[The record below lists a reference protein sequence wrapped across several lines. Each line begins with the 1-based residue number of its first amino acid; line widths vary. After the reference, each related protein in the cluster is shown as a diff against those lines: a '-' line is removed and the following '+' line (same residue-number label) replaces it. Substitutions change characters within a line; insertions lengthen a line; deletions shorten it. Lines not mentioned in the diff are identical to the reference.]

1 MEITLFDGFVARVGA
16 GMPLTFPSSKVR
28 ALAAYLAVH
37 ANRPIQRTHLATLFW
52 GDKPDDVALRNLRNS
67 LSRLKKALAPLQAAT
82 DGDLLTITRTSV
94 WLAETAVIPIDVAQY
109 DRLWNQCAAV
119 ARAAWDTD
127 KSVLS
132 ALTELVT
139 LYRGPLLAGLTVDDC
154 AEFDDWLTQQQE
166 HYHQRTLT
174 ALETLT
180 QRAIAQQQFE
190 QAERYAKRQLEL
202 EVWHET
208 AHRQLIEIYV
218 LTRRPQQ
225 AQQQFAHCQRMLREA
240 FGTVPAPETV
250 AALEKRPLVAA
261 ERTKRQRHRLAAVG
275 NAFVGR
281 EAEVAQV
288 QRLLADGT
296 TRFITLHGEGGIGK
310 TRLARAVGVAA
321 GELFADGVAF
331 VPLVEASQAADI
343 PELLLKALQV
353 RSLGKRDPLV
363 QLHDYLAERQLLLII
378 DNLEHLLVEE
388 ETAVFL
394 LNLLQAAPRLKLLV
408 TSRQQVWVQA
418 ETVVRIDG
426 LAIPDPSANGAW
438 LRSEA
443 VQLFAA
449 RMRQLDA
456 HFDPTEKREAIIA
469 ICRAVQGLP
478 LGIELAVAESH
489 IRSCEAVAQSLRHD
503 LALQT
508 RMRDVPHR
516 QASLQAV
523 FDHSWRLLASDLQ
536 RLLAQCAMMRGDFSA
551 AAFVAVTAG
560 RHDQLQRLVDHALV
574 RQVGNDRYD
583 LHEVVRH
590 FALERLET
598 ADRATAWQR
607 YAAYFLHLVA
617 EQEEAL
623 ITDMEPALATIRR
636 EWHHIETA
644 WDEAVE
650 KTAVDL
656 FDAAVP
662 ALCTYW
668 IITGHASS
676 TLARLE
682 AAHACLAVAAPQ
694 PRLAAARAKIE
705 GALIWISFTAGEIA
719 QSIALAQHV
728 LRKAEPGTS
737 EPFPIVVASCTLGSL
752 QMLRGRLAQT
762 EQLLTQGYALAI
774 QHSLPIWQSVAT
786 YLMVMLLSNQGR
798 LAECAV
804 WAQRSVDCV
813 APNRFLQLCNG
824 ASWHFRTWELSAC
837 MVQAEETR
845 CVLRQLGQDTCIDAT
860 FTLVASAYYK
870 CGTFERVV
878 AMYDAARRDVSLDA
892 QQFVRH
898 AGYYVL
904 AHTERRRGNLEAA
917 LRYGQLAVKYT
928 TDLAPGFHYFFACDA
943 LALVL
948 CALGRPA
955 EAQTLL
961 HTALNHLRGS
971 ELADHWYIL
980 IEGSLAHSYALAG
993 EWQRATEMAGELVD
1007 RLLAT
1012 DVATTQM
1019 EQTWFCYQI
1028 LARYGDGR
1036 AADLLAHM
1044 QAVIQQRADR
1054 LAPEHRY
1061 DFINNF
1067 PEHRAVMA
1075 QAGVS
1080 VVFA

>member
-1 MEITLFDGFVARVGA
+1 M
-16 GMPLTFPSSKVR
+16 
-28 ALAAYLAVH
+28 
-37 ANRPIQRTHLATLFW
+37 
-52 GDKPDDVALRNLRNS
+52 
-67 LSRLKKALAPLQAAT
+67 
-82 DGDLLTITRTSV
+82 
-94 WLAETAVIPIDVAQY
+94 
-109 DRLWNQCAAV
+109 
-119 ARAAWDTD
+119 
-127 KSVLS
+127 
-132 ALTELVT
+132 
-139 LYRGPLLAGLTVDDC
+139 
-154 AEFDDWLTQQQE
+154 
-166 HYHQRTLT
+166 
-174 ALETLT
+174 
-180 QRAIAQQQFE
+180 
-190 QAERYAKRQLEL
+190 
-202 EVWHET
+202 
-208 AHRQLIEIYV
+208 
-218 LTRRPQQ
+218 
-225 AQQQFAHCQRMLREA
+225 
-240 FGTVPAPETV
+240 
-250 AALEKRPLVAA
+250 
-261 ERTKRQRHRLAAVG
+261 
-275 NAFVGR
+275 
-281 EAEVAQV
+281 
-288 QRLLADGT
+288 ADGT

-343 PELLLKALQV
+343 PEMLLKALQV

-363 QLHDYLAERQLLLII
+363 QLNDYLAERQLLLII
-378 DNLEHLLVEE
+378 DNLEHLLGEE
-388 ETAVFL
+388 ETAVLL
-394 LNLLQAAPRLKLLV
+394 LNLLQAAPHLKLLV

-418 ETVVRIDG
+418 ETVVRLDG
-426 LAIPDPSANGAW
+426 LPIPDPSVNGTW
-438 LRSEA
+438 LASAA
-443 VQLFAA
+443 VQLFVA

-456 HFDPTEKREAIIA
+456 HFDPADKREAIVD

-508 RMRDVPHR
+508 RMRDVPRR

-523 FDHSWRLLASDLQ
+523 FDHSWRLLELELQ

-560 RHDQLQRLVDHALV
+560 RHDQLQLLVDHALV
-574 RQVGNDRYD
+574 RQVGDDRYD
-583 LHEVVRH
+583 MHEVVRH
-590 FALERLET
+590 FALEQLGT
-598 ADRATAWQR
+598 ADRATARER

-617 EQEEAL
+617 EQEEAF
-623 ITDMEPALATIRR
+623 ITNMEPALAIIRR

-644 WDEAVE
+644 WDEAVA

-694 PRLAAARAKIE
+694 PRLAAACAKIE
-705 GALIWISFTAGEIA
+705 GALIWISYTTGEVA
-719 QSIALAQHV
+719 QSIALAQRI
-728 LRKAEPGTS
+728 LREAEMGTS
-737 EPFPIVVASCTLGSL
+737 EPFAIVAASCTLGSL
-752 QMLRGRLAQT
+752 QMLRGQLTQT
-762 EQLLTQGYALAI
+762 EQLLTQGYTLAI

-786 YLMVMLLSNQGR
+786 FLMMMLFGNQGQI
-798 LAECAV
+798 AECAI
-804 WAQRSVDCV
+804 WTHRSVDCV
-813 APNRFLQLCNG
+813 APNRYLQLGNE
-824 ASWHFRTWELSAC
+824 ASWHFRTWELSTCLA
-837 MVQAEETR
+837 QIEEKNR
-845 CVLRQLGQDTCIDAT
+845 VLQRLGQETCIDAT
-860 FTLVASAYYK
+860 FTLRASAYHR
-870 CGTFERVV
+870 CGAFEQVI
-878 AMYDAARRDVSLDA
+878 AMYEAARRDVSLDN
-892 QQFVRH
+892 QQFIRY

-904 AHTERRRGNLEAA
+904 AHVERQRGNLEAA

-928 TDLAPGFHYFFACDA
+928 TDMAPGFHYFFACDA

-961 HTALNHLRGS
+961 HTALDHLRGS